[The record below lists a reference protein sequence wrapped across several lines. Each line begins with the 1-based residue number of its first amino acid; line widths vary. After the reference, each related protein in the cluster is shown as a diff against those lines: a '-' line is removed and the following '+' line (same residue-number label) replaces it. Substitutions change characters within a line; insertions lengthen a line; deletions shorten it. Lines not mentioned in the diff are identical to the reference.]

1 MGFGGVFL
9 AGDGMFQGPS
19 EISLDSKGRLAIPT
33 RYREALRAQ
42 SNGQLVI
49 TAHPHRC
56 LLLYPRTAW
65 EPIRAAIMKT
75 SGLDRQT
82 MLLQGLLVGHADDV
96 DMDAAGRV
104 LISPALRRFARIDKE
119 LMMFGQGSH
128 FKLWNPQ
135 AWEEQF
141 SEIERL
147 GANLIPNGMEHLTF

>member
-1 MGFGGVFL
+1 
-9 AGDGMFQGPS
+9 MFQGPS
-19 EISLDSKGRLAIPT
+19 EISLDAKGRLAIPT
-33 RYREALRAQ
+33 RYRDLLRAQ
-42 SNGQLVI
+42 SEGQLVI

-56 LLLYPRTAW
+56 LLLYPRPFW
-65 EPIRAAIMKT
+65 EPIRDAIMKS

-96 DMDAAGRV
+96 EMDASGRV
-104 LISPALRRFARIDKE
+104 LVSPALRRFARIDKE
-119 LMMFGQGSH
+119 MMMFGQGSH

-147 GANLIPNGMEHLTF
+147 GASLIPPGMEHLTF